1 MDLQSRESQFT
12 PIRKMK
18 WRKAGM
24 RDRDREERRR
34 EREGGRGGNTN
45 KLLFPRVSS

>member
-1 MDLQSRESQFT
+1 
-12 PIRKMK
+12 MK

-24 RDRDREERRR
+24 RDIRDRDREERRKG
-34 EREGGRGGNTN
+34 REGGRGGNTN